1 MSGLLC
7 VWRSY
12 CPPSLSSRFSSS
24 PAVFSGLSEAGDA
37 SVGAG
42 VFSPFC
48 GGVFVFFS
56 AFFLLLK
63 HMNAAA
69 AAPIAAAASTE
80 NTIIQTRF
88 TLCVLSL

>member
-1 MSGLLC
+1 MPDPLC
-7 VWRSY
+7 FWRIY
-12 CPPSLSSRFSSS
+12 CSLPLPFCFSSS
-24 PAVFSGLSEAGDA
+24 PAVFFGLSEAGVA

-42 VFSPFC
+42 ALSPFC

-69 AAPIAAAASTE
+69 VAPIAAAASTE
-80 NTIIQTRF
+80 GTIIQTRF
-88 TLCVLSL
+88 TLCVFSF